1 MKKDIIRSA
10 KTSTKDRCTG
20 RFGIGRP
27 APYLWNLSNL
37 DIPRRKDGNPDLRYK
52 INKVFKLKI

>member
-10 KTSTKDRCTG
+10 KTSTKDRCLGT
-20 RFGIGRP
+20 FGIGRP
-27 APYLWNLSNL
+27 APYLWNL
-37 DIPRRKDGNPDLRYK
+37 DIPRRKDGNPDLRYI